1 MFGAQDGEGRDAQG
15 VLGRELQPPR
25 TASPSCNPNLSAKPA
40 LFKPF
45 LLEMAK
51 RSAINVQVLRWEVS
65 VEVSLLGF

>member
-25 TASPSCNPNLSAKPA
+25 TVFPSCNPNLSAKPA

-45 LLEMAK
+45 LLEMSK
-51 RSAINVQVLRWEVS
+51 RSAINVQVLRWEVL

>member
-40 LFKPF
+40 LFKPS